1 MVKGNLIAES
11 PLDLTMVS
19 IADVTG
25 SFWGSPFNEHPE
37 RNSSVKMS
45 RWFFDKDTEKSSYV
59 GCIDIKKESC
69 NNSLSKPPLDYFHVY
84 GCYYQVPCEPR
95 FFFCYSDHPGFVQVI
110 WLRYF
115 VPPLSASLVLMVLF
129 SMHSSTWLKKKGAI

>member
-1 MVKGNLIAES
+1 MVKGNLIPES

-45 RWFFDKDTEKSSYV
+45 RWFFDKDTEKSSHV

-69 NNSLSKPPLDYFHVY
+69 NNSLSKPPLYYFHVY

-95 FFFCYSDHPGFVQVI
+95 FFCATQITLALCKLSGSDTLYHHFL
-110 WLRYF
+110 LR
-115 VPPLSASLVLMVLF
+115 
-129 SMHSSTWLKKKGAI
+129 